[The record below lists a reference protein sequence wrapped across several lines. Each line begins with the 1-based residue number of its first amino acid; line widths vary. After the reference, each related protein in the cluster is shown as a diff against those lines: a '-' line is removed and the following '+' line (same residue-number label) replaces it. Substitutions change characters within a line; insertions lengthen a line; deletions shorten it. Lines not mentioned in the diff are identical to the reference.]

1 MVDDGN
7 MDSDPFEVSTD
18 ILQDEVLAP
27 FLSIILVDYLLK
39 MKKANSSLPLK
50 TLSS

>member
-7 MDSDPFEVSTD
+7 IMDSDPFEVSTD

-39 MKKANSSLPLK
+39 MKKA
-50 TLSS
+50 TLDLDLD